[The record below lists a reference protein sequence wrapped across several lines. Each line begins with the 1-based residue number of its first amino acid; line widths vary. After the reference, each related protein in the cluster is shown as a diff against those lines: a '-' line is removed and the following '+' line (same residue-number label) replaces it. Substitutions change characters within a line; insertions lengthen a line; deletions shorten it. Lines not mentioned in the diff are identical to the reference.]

1 MPQTATETK
10 PTTDELYE
18 AFKEQKRLRDDAADR
33 LAYDVTFR
41 ADDPYGGQH
50 QRPSA
55 ELTAHLKAEYRATP
69 LATEAAF
76 KAWETRRRAEV
87 QA

>member
-1 MPQTATETK
+1 MPQSAVETK
-10 PTTDELYE
+10 PATDELFAE
-18 AFKEQKRLRDDAADR
+18 FETQKRLRDDVAAR

-55 ELTAHLKAEYRATP
+55 ELTAHLKAEYRAAH

-76 KAWETRRRAEV
+76 NAWVEARS
-87 QA
+87 